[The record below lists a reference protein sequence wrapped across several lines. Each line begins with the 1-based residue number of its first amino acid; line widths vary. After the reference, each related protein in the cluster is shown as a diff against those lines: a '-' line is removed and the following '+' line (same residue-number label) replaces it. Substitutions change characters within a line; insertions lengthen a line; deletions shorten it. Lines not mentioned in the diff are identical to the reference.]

1 MKNDRFSFFAGSRII
16 WILLRLLIY
25 QNMLMFKKYCIL
37 TVFFIACNLLSIFA
51 QADKGEVNLAL
62 TGNINMNLYSNYYPS
77 IQLNVKSTLRNP
89 DNIMNRYDANPIFAP
104 ELTPNPD
111 IETFAITSIKN
122 YLEKIGFSVNKNAT
136 SPVLNVV
143 IQQYEINYLSGN
155 GWTGTVKMTFGLA
168 GDGQQELYSYT
179 SRGFNKMTGDP
190 KNFKNA
196 AEVINY
202 AFFESLD
209 KVDWSIVA
217 GLSKQAAAGGNIT
230 QTTTRYMQDISITS
244 PSDIDVDIP
253 QTSKENKNTFAVI
266 IGNENYQNEIQVKYA
281 INDAKTFYEYVIKTL
296 GVPEENVHY
305 TENAT
310 FGKMLGEIDWINN
323 VARVYKGEAKLIFYY
338 AGHGMPDESSRSAY
352 LLPVDGEASNTRT
365 AIKVEELYAALS
377 EYPVLQATV
386 FLDACFS
393 GAARDGMLASG
404 RGTAIE
410 PKISP
415 PQGNVVVFSAA
426 SGDETAHPYE
436 EKQHGMF
443 SYYLMKKLQ
452 ETNGDVTVE
461 ELSEY
466 ISAKVSQQSVVSGKE
481 QNPTISVSS
490 AVQATCG
497 SWKLK

>member
-1 MKNDRFSFFAGSRII
+1 MLNDQPIM
-16 WILLRLLIY
+16 RLKLY
-25 QNMLMFKKYCIL
+25 S
-37 TVFFIACNLLSIFA
+37 LLSILFLTA
-51 QADKGEVNLAL
+51 SIFQLFSQTDKGEVRLAL
-62 TGNINMNLYSNYYPS
+62 TGDITANLYSNYSPG
-77 IQLNVKSTLRNP
+77 IQLNIRSTIQNP
-89 DNIMNRYDANPIFAP
+89 DNIMNRYDANPIYAP
-104 ELTPNPD
+104 VLTPIPD
-111 IETFAITSIKN
+111 IENFASNSIKN
-122 YLEKIGFSVNKNAT
+122 YMETLGFIINKSTT
-136 SPVLNVV
+136 SPVLNIL

-155 GWTGTVKMTFGLA
+155 GWTGTVKMTFGLV
-168 GDGQQELYSYT
+168 GSGQYELYSYT

-190 KNFKNA
+190 KNFNEA
-196 AEVINY
+196 AEVINK
-202 AFFESLD
+202 AFFESLN
-209 KVDWSIVA
+209 KVDWSTIA
-217 GLSKQAAAGGNIT
+217 GFSKHTDVIPAANNEMVTGENIT
-230 QTTTRYMQDISITS
+230 GTVTQPVQEVTNNT
-244 PSDIDVDIP
+244 SDIDVDIP
-253 QTSKENKNTFAVI
+253 FTFQENKNTFAVI

-296 GVPEENVHY
+296 GVPEGNVHF

-377 EYPVLQATV
+377 EYPVLQTTV

-393 GAARDGMLASG
+393 GGARDGMLASG
-404 RGTAIE
+404 RGVAIE

-415 PQGNVVVFSAA
+415 PQGNMVVFSAA

-452 ETNGDVTVE
+452 ETKGDVTIE

-466 ISAKVSQQSVVSGKE
+466 ITTKVSQQSVVSGKE

-490 AVQATCG
+490 AAQATCG